1 VRFNNGSSVGRLSE
15 IEYVN
20 GILYAS
26 TNLNPIILAIDLKEG
41 YV

>member
-1 VRFNNGSSVGRLSE
+1 MRFYNGSSVDRLSE

-26 TNLNPIILAIDLKEG
+26 TNLNPIILAINLTEG